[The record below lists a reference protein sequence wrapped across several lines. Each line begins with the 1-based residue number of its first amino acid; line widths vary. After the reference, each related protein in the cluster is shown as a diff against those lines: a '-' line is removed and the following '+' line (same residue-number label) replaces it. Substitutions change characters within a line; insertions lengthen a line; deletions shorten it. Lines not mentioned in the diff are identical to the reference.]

1 MSRSLE
7 FVELIINVWDYKVC
21 DSMPCTMRSAMLFF
35 YSAVLPV
42 CAIHKCKFIT
52 SKVQSDDWQYV
63 FCKDYCLVLIVKC
76 LFAKASTANA
86 GAELLKLRPRLREHQ
101 LIFIKA
107 TYSNTGHLGHTLKV
121 AILTSYKKWSVW
133 YFKLKLHIHTLGIS
147 ETCFTSCKKEH
158 NRSV

>member
-7 FVELIINVWDYKVC
+7 FVELIITCGIIKFVIACHAPWDQLC
-21 DSMPCTMRSAMLFF
+21 CS
-35 YSAVLPV
+35 
-42 CAIHKCKFIT
+42 FIALC
-52 SKVQSDDWQYV
+52 SLSVQFINANLLHKVQSDDWQYV

-121 AILTSYKKWSVW
+121 AILTSYKKVSVG
-133 YFKLKLHIHTLGIS
+133 YFELKLHIHTLGIS